1 LNQIAADS
9 SRNYQQLVA
18 LRPPTDLAGPTGLL
32 EACLLT
38 RSQASSALRAALL
51 PVLQGNATGDVST
64 TAVNTG
70 SSTTT
75 ATTTPG
81 AANPVVTAIQTAGND
96 MQIGDRAYQLFLHNL
111 PKLGVTIPASAWAS
125 NPAPYQPD
133 AAQLFVTT
141 LQNNLRTSPV
151 HQLEIYSIMLTPP
164 PVSLQGKTQV
174 LPNSSTL
181 AVTVVVADTG
191 NQPEKDLT
199 VTAAIVTTGSSSS
212 VRDFIDLTP
221 GQARTVSQMGPL
233 NPPQGVPVT
242 LTVSVKPVAGSDT
255 PPVSKSLTFLM
266 PGSSSSATTVPGTV
280 PAG

>member
-1 LNQIAADS
+1 
-9 SRNYQQLVA
+9 
-18 LRPPTDLAGPTGLL
+18 
-32 EACLLT
+32 
-38 RSQASSALRAALL
+38 
-51 PVLQGNATGDVST
+51 
-64 TAVNTG
+64 
-70 SSTTT
+70 
-75 ATTTPG
+75 
-81 AANPVVTAIQTAGND
+81 
-96 MQIGDRAYQLFLHNL
+96 M
-111 PKLGVTIPASAWAS
+111 
-125 NPAPYQPD
+125 
-133 AAQLFVTT
+133 
-141 LQNNLRTSPV
+141 
-151 HQLEIYSIMLTPP
+151 
-164 PVSLQGKTQV
+164 

-199 VTAAIVTTGSSSS
+199 VTAAIATTGTSSS

-242 LTVSVKPVAGSDT
+242 LTVSVKPAAGSDT